1 MGKASKSRRNISA
14 WHPASRIPHP
24 ASYAGTRYSYWSWMF
39 CLQPT
44 LPPNIGSTS
53 SAPEFHGLAVVGST
67 DPPKP
72 VSGVTERPSQEHPG
86 QLCEQESPSYTVQ
99 CSARPPEETPPPPL
113 PRYAMSSVGHPGH
126 DSSRDR
132 RGDPRAGSGLRGDLS
147 SETQAQPAHIRPRA
161 KTSVRRRVRAPRSS
175 RPSIA
180 ARDEMG
186 VARGGECTPTY
197 PEEDPLPARS
207 GAATCTDCLLV
218 QSQSTSSRR
227 NRVACACSG
236 SQLRNEQ
243 GVQRPAGFA
252 VGGWRL
258 AVGVSAYTVEQL
270 ELSLQLWK

>member
-1 MGKASKSRRNISA
+1 MHGKSFQEPSEHFRLASRIP
-14 WHPASRIPHP
+14 HPASRIPHP
-24 ASYAGTRYSYWSWMF
+24 TQVLGTRTGLGCFACSRH
-39 CLQPT
+39 CLPT

-67 DPPKP
+67 D
-72 VSGVTERPSQEHPG
+72 
-86 QLCEQESPSYTVQ
+86 SPQTRLSSANKRARAIP
-99 CSARPPEETPPPPL
+99 CSAPPDHLRRPPPPPL
-113 PRYAMSSVGHPGH
+113 PRYAMSAVGHPGH

-186 VARGGECTPTY
+186 
-197 PEEDPLPARS
+197 EDPLPAQS

-252 VGGWRL
+252 VGGWRW

-270 ELSLQLWK
+270 ELSLQL